1 MRLLFVFTLASITLL
16 GTMTQALATTD
27 FNAYLPINGAPITPT
42 FKFTR
47 VVYLDYPQ
55 GGNLKNALDGKNMTV
70 SFTADASNNPSVKNL
85 MNEVTEVM
93 NSEGSSVQLTN
104 MNLNYVAQISGG
116 PTEASITYLIEITPT
131 VDKYVLYHGTA
142 VTQSGLQGGGTPFI
156 MDAAWVGFNLN
167 KAATIS
173 TQQYGDLEINFPINL
188 IQKELPSAYN
198 VIKGTQAEKL
208 LQQNLINPSTLYQQQ
223 SLDKW
228 DSLFD
233 PSYTVSD
240 SAVLNYKG
248 AKVAVTTFS
257 TGVSNL
263 QSGTMQNNQQD
274 VDFTTDAK
282 YHIRT
287 IDQPAS
293 GTFNVEGHAKAYN
306 VKGAPAF
313 TTTVTAASNVSNTTA
328 GGLSNMIT
336 YGFAAGAAGIAVFI
350 FMWSNKKMKQKVYDV
365 EVGPLRYETR
375 QHWADKFES
384 SNIESSQNPTY
395 SSEKRSPI

>member
-1 MRLLFVFTLASITLL
+1 MQMRLLFVFTLASITLL

-70 SFTADASNNPSVKNL
+70 SF
-85 MNEVTEVM
+85 
-93 NSEGSSVQLTN
+93 
-104 MNLNYVAQISGG
+104 
-116 PTEASITYLIEITPT
+116 PTDASITYLIEITPT

-293 GTFNVEGHAKAYN
+293 
-306 VKGAPAF
+306 
-313 TTTVTAASNVSNTTA
+313 
-328 GGLSNMIT
+328 
-336 YGFAAGAAGIAVFI
+336 
-350 FMWSNKKMKQKVYDV
+350 
-365 EVGPLRYETR
+365 
-375 QHWADKFES
+375 
-384 SNIESSQNPTY
+384 
-395 SSEKRSPI
+395 